1 MGRKRRKCKIAQAQM
16 FMILFMTMAT
26 RKQKSHLCDNAMLN
40 HREVVKDPRREV
52 YSLRFIFHPPN
63 TWQG

>member
-1 MGRKRRKCKIAQAQM
+1 M

-26 RKQKSHLCDNAMLN
+26 RKQKSHLCDNAILN
-40 HREVVKDPRREV
+40 RREVVKDPRREM
-52 YSLRFIFHPPN
+52 YLLRFIFQSPN